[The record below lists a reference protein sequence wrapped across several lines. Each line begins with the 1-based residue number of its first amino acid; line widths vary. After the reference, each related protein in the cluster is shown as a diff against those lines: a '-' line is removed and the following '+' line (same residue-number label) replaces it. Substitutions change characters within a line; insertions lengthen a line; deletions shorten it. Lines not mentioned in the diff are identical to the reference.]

1 MTTPVDPTTKKPVP
15 KQNQVLRVHRY
26 DSRSQTSK
34 QKQIIQL
41 NADQTLKGKT
51 LKDIR
56 DLLVKNNVFDSKE

>member
-1 MTTPVDPTTKKPVP
+1 MAKL
-15 KQNQVLRVHRY
+15 NQVLRVHRY

-41 NADQTLKGKT
+41 NADQAIKGKT

-56 DLLVKNNVFDSKE
+56 ELLVKNNALDSKE